1 MENDDGNRVARTS
14 SASFSPNAREIKAFA
29 ARQSQLLSGRIVA
42 GEKRLPRFL
51 VKVTALEYFDYA

>member
-1 MENDDGNRVARTS
+1 MVI
-14 SASFSPNAREIKAFA
+14 ASRERRPLLFPNAREIKAFA
-29 ARQSQLLSGRIVA
+29 ARQSQLLSGRIVV